1 MNILPLGSI
10 VLLKGGS
17 KKVMIIARSLT
28 LNHNGKTVLFDYA
41 AVAYPEGLTGD
52 QLAYFNADKI
62 GKVVFEGYHDVED
75 ENMVETI
82 QEYLEAHPD
91 LPRID
96 PADWK

>member
-1 MNILPLGSI
+1 MEILPLGSI
-10 VLLKGGS
+10 VFLKGGT
-17 KKVMIIARSLT
+17 KKVMIIARTLN
-28 LNHNGKTVLFDYA
+28 LNHNGQKALFDYA
-41 AVAYPEGLTGD
+41 AVPYPEGLTGD
-52 QLAYFNADKI
+52 QLAYFNADKVSKI
-62 GKVVFEGYHDVED
+62 IFEGYHDVED